1 MKNQNENEQNGSSK
15 NPLLKLIAKE
25 ILNELK
31 ELKDPLF
38 QGNAAPKEELTL
50 FLNNKEACAFLGRTP
65 QCLAR
70 YVKAGKIPKFVKGGR
85 GNMYK
90 KADLIK
96 FLENGS
102 K

>member
-1 MKNQNENEQNGSSK
+1 MQNQNENEQNGSSK

-31 ELKDPLF
+31 ELKEPLF
-38 QGNAAPKEELTL
+38 ESKTPQKDEVQ